1 MAVRQPLSKANCIT
15 QINRLRIE
23 MTRSEETL
31 QIAGQVEAMLTALDR
46 FSSFSRLL
54 EPDEIKQLRSLLRCA
69 QACADRLA
77 AGKEAQRTAD
87 ELAVQHQRCSEALLA
102 AALNGDWGG
111 GAPDL
116 QGLLLNRLFNG
127 RHSFLRA
134 CEEQAPADVPAALR
148 QVACRDL
155 QSASVLARPSWGI
168 WLRLI
173 GRDAEPLTFMP
184 GDGVEPEAVGQLK
197 ERFARSEDWAELAG
211 ALGCLIHEYGRGALR
226 RLPAFRLVDRGAKP
240 SLEPIRHFAEFPL
253 GWLEGNEAR
262 IQVLEEN
269 TRYFLTGYPAHNA
282 LIWGP
287 RGGGKST
294 LIRALVG
301 KFFDRGLR
309 AIEISPSC
317 YHLLPDLFTLVRGRR
332 QRFVGVLD
340 NVSLGRGDDSL
351 HLLSRTLDGGLEAC
365 PDNLIFYATSNY
377 KDLVDR
383 EGERPQGL
391 GQMQLDD
398 ERPNRVNQGIQA
410 EFYDPQQLQRL
421 DQERALD
428 DRFALKVFLGLP
440 SRQQYRAIVLSYA
453 RRAEIDLPEEDL
465 LAAFEGWRMRHNHDL
480 VGGRTARD
488 FIDAYLPQYLRDKGE
503 SNQSSSNSI
512 S

>member
-1 MAVRQPLSKANCIT
+1 
-15 QINRLRIE
+15 

-31 QIAGQVEAMLTALDR
+31 HIAGQVEAMLAALDR

-54 EPDEIKQLRSLLRCA
+54 KPAEIEQLRSLLRCA
-69 QACADRLA
+69 QACADRLV
-77 AGKEAQRTAD
+77 AGKQAQCAAD
-87 ELAVQHQRCSEALLA
+87 ELIAQHQRCSDTLLA

-116 QGLLLNRLFNG
+116 QGLLLNRLLDG
-127 RHSFLRA
+127 KHPFLCA
-134 CEEQAPADVPAALR
+134 CEEQSPVEVPAALR
-148 QVACRDL
+148 QVAYRDL
-155 QSASVLARPSWGI
+155 QSAAALARPPWGI

-173 GRDAEPLTFMP
+173 GCDAEPLAPMP
-184 GDGVEPEAVGQLK
+184 GDGMEPAAVSQLK
-197 ERFARSEDWAELAG
+197 ERFVRSEDWVGLVG
-211 ALGCLIHEYGRGALR
+211 ALGCLIRTHGRGALR
-226 RLPAFRLVDRGAKP
+226 RFPAFRLVAKGAKP
-240 SLEPIRHFAEFPL
+240 ILEPIRHFAEFPL

-269 TRYFLTGYPAHNA
+269 TRYFLAGYRAHNA

-301 KFFDRGLR
+301 KFFNQGLR
-309 AIEISPSC
+309 AVEISPSC
-317 YHLLPDLFTLVRGRR
+317 YHLLPGLFALVRRRR

-351 HLLSRTLDGGLEAC
+351 HLLSRMLDGGLEAC
-365 PDNLIFYATSNY
+365 PDNLVFYATSNY

-398 ERPNRVNQGIQA
+398 EHPNRVNQGIQA

-428 DRFALKVFLGLP
+428 DRFALKVFLDLP
-440 SRQQYRAIVLSYA
+440 SRQQYRAMVLSYA
-453 RRAEIDLPEEDL
+453 RRAGIDLPEEDL
-465 LAAFEGWRMRHNHDL
+465 LAAFEVWRMRHNHDL

-488 FIDAYLPQYLRDKGE
+488 FIDAYLPQYLCTKGE
-503 SNQSSSNSI
+503 SNQSSSSSI

>member
-1 MAVRQPLSKANCIT
+1 
-15 QINRLRIE
+15 

-31 QIAGQVEAMLTALDR
+31 QIAGQVEAMLAALDR
-46 FSSFSRLL
+46 LSPFSRLL
-54 EPDEIKQLRSLLRCA
+54 EPAEKDSLRSLLRCA
-69 QACADRLA
+69 QACVDRLV

-87 ELAVQHQRCSEALLA
+87 ELAAQHQRCSDALLA
-102 AALNGDWGG
+102 AALNGNWGG
-111 GAPDL
+111 GVPDL
-116 QGLLLNRLFNG
+116 QGLLLNRLLDG
-127 RHSFLRA
+127 QHPFLRA
-134 CEEQAPADVPAALR
+134 CEERSPAEVPAALR
-148 QVACRDL
+148 QVGCRDL
-155 QSASVLARPSWGI
+155 QSAAALAHPLWGV

-173 GRDAEPLTFMP
+173 GGDAEPLVP
-184 GDGVEPEAVGQLK
+184 VLGDGVEPAAVDQLK
-197 ERFARSEDWAELAG
+197 ERFVHSEDWAELAG
-211 ALGCLIHEYGRGALR
+211 ALGCLIHEHGRGVLR
-226 RLPAFRLVDRGAKP
+226 RFPAFRLVGKGAKP
-240 SLEPIRHFAEFPL
+240 VLEPIRHFAEFPL

-269 TRYFLTGYPAHNA
+269 TRHLLAGYRAHNA

-301 KFFDRGLR
+301 KFFERGLR

-317 YHLLPDLFTLVRGRR
+317 YHLLPDLFALVRGRR

-340 NVSLGRGDDSL
+340 NVSLGRGDNSL
-351 HLLSRTLDGGLEAC
+351 HLLSRVLDGGLEAC
-365 PDNLIFYATSNY
+365 PDNLVFYATSNY

-428 DRFALKVFLGLP
+428 DRFALKVFLDLP
-440 SRQQYRAIVLSYA
+440 SRQQYRAMVLSYA
-453 RRAEIDLPEEDL
+453 RRAGIDLPEEDL
-465 LAAFEGWRMRHNHDL
+465 LAAFEVWRMRHSHDL
-480 VGGRTARD
+480 VCGRTARD
-488 FIDAYLPQYLRDKGE
+488 FIDAYLPQYLRSKGE
-503 SNQSSSNSI
+503 SNQSSSSSI

>member
-1 MAVRQPLSKANCIT
+1 
-15 QINRLRIE
+15 
-23 MTRSEETL
+23 MTRSAETL
-31 QIAGQVEAMLTALDR
+31 QIAGQVEAMLAALDR
-46 FSSFSRLL
+46 LSPFSRLL
-54 EPDEIKQLRSLLRCA
+54 EPAEKDSLRSLLRCA
-69 QACADRLA
+69 QACADRLV
-77 AGKEAQRTAD
+77 AGKEAQCTAD
-87 ELAVQHQRCSEALLA
+87 ELAAQHQRCSDALLA

-116 QGLLLNRLFNG
+116 QGLLLNRLLDG
-127 RHSFLRA
+127 QHPFLRA
-134 CEEQAPADVPAALR
+134 CEERSPAEVPAALR

-155 QSASVLARPSWGI
+155 QSAAALARPRWGV

-173 GRDAEPLTFMP
+173 GGDAEPLVP
-184 GDGVEPEAVGQLK
+184 VLGDGVEPAAVDQLK
-197 ERFARSEDWAELAG
+197 ERFVHSEDWAELAG
-211 ALGCLIHEYGRGALR
+211 ALGCLIHEHGRGTLR
-226 RLPAFRLVDRGAKP
+226 RFPAFRLVGRGAKP

-269 TRYFLTGYPAHNA
+269 TRHLLAGYRAHNA

-301 KFFDRGLR
+301 KFFERGLR

-317 YHLLPDLFTLVRGRR
+317 YHLLPDLFALVRGRR

-340 NVSLGRGDDSL
+340 NVSLGRGDNSL
-351 HLLSRTLDGGLEAC
+351 HLLSRVLDGGLEAC
-365 PDNLIFYATSNY
+365 PDNLVFYATSNY

-398 ERPNRVNQGIQA
+398 EHPNRVNQGIQA

-428 DRFALKVFLGLP
+428 DRFALKVFLDLP
-440 SRQQYRAIVLSYA
+440 SRQQYRAMVLSYA

-465 LAAFEGWRMRHNHDL
+465 LAAFEVWRMRHSHDL
-480 VGGRTARD
+480 AGGRTARD
-488 FIDAYLPQYLRDKGE
+488 FIDAYLPQYLRSKGE
-503 SNQSSSNSI
+503 SNQSSSSSI

>member
-1 MAVRQPLSKANCIT
+1 
-15 QINRLRIE
+15 

-31 QIAGQVEAMLTALDR
+31 QIAGQVEAMLAALAR
-46 FSSFSRLL
+46 LSPFSRLL
-54 EPDEIKQLRSLLRCA
+54 EPAEKDPLRSLLRCA
-69 QACADRLA
+69 QACADRLV

-87 ELAVQHQRCSEALLA
+87 ELAAQHQRCSDALLA

-116 QGLLLNRLFNG
+116 QGLLLNRLLDG
-127 RHSFLRA
+127 QHPFLRA
-134 CEEQAPADVPAALR
+134 CEEQSPANVPAVLR

-155 QSASVLARPSWGI
+155 QSAAALARPRWGV

-173 GRDAEPLTFMP
+173 GGDAEPLAPMP
-184 GDGVEPEAVGQLK
+184 GDGVEPAVVGQLK
-197 ERFARSEDWAELAG
+197 ERFTHSEEWAEFTG
-211 ALGCLIHEYGRGALR
+211 GLGCLIHEHGRGTLR
-226 RLPAFRLVDRGAKP
+226 RFPAFRLVGRGAKP

-269 TRYFLTGYPAHNA
+269 TRHLLAGYRAHNA

-301 KFFDRGLR
+301 KFFERGLR

-317 YHLLPDLFTLVRGRR
+317 YHLLPDLFALVRGRR

-340 NVSLGRGDDSL
+340 NVSLGRGDNSL
-351 HLLSRTLDGGLEAC
+351 YLLSRVLDGGLEAC
-365 PDNLIFYATSNY
+365 PDNLVFYATSNY

-428 DRFALKVFLGLP
+428 DRFALKVFLDLP
-440 SRQQYRAIVLSYA
+440 GRQQYRSMVMSYA
-453 RRAEIDLPEEDL
+453 RRAGINLPEEDL
-465 LAAFEGWRMRHNHDL
+465 LAAFEVWRMRHNHDL

-503 SNQSSSNSI
+503 SNQPSSSSI